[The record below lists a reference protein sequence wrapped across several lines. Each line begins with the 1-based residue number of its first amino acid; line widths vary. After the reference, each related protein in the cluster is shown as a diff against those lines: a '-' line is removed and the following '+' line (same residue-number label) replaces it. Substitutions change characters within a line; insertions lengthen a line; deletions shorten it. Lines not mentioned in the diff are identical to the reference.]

1 MVYVQPDVPIF
12 PTANFVLYFALN
24 YIGRKIFSENFSI
37 AKSSILRWYQQVI
50 TKGSFV
56 LFIRIISLIS
66 LSNHTAAAFI
76 INGQEPF
83 CLISS
88 GLSLSLF
95 VFRIL
100 ADYSDTSFSLDDFA
114 FFANRFYR

>member
-1 MVYVQPDVPIF
+1 MPNRTFPIF
-12 PTANFVLYFALN
+12 PPAYP
-24 YIGRKIFSENFSI
+24 
-37 AKSSILRWYQQVI
+37 KSLISRWYQQVI

-56 LFIRIISLIS
+56 LFIRIISMIS

-83 CLISS
+83 RFKSS
-88 GLSLSLF
+88 GLALSLF

-114 FFANRFYR
+114 FLANRFY